1 MITGVLTYLPRESR
15 MSKHHFYSPPS
26 QALQMYWVY
35 LVDIEANIYRYWG
48 EYILLC
54 DQTETIP
61 DIDGMLFIPRICNL
75 EFFQNGIEKE
85 KAPIS
90 ISLFRRAFLNGTHS
104 QFVPIGRLPGRPVR
118 KLARLLPSS
127 IPGFYSNSTAQR
139 KAIPCNATVNT
150 FVKNGTYSLFCTQLL
165 DFRTSNGIE
174 KELLTRMSKLT
185 HTLDQKVHFNKPE
198 VTGAF

>member
-1 MITGVLTYLPRESR
+1 MLCTQI
-15 MSKHHFYSPPS
+15 
-26 QALQMYWVY
+26 
-35 LVDIEANIYRYWG
+35 IEANIYYFVIRLNFFKRKPFLISMGCFLYHIFLIFL
-48 EYILLC
+48 Y
-54 DQTETIP
+54 
-61 DIDGMLFIPRICNL
+61 
-75 EFFQNGIEKE
+75 FFQNGIEKVS
-85 KAPIS
+85 IS
-90 ISLFRRAFLNGTHS
+90 ISLFRRAFLNGTCS
-104 QFVPIGRLPGRPVR
+104 QFAPVGRLPGRPVR
-118 KLARLLPSS
+118 ELTHLLPST
-127 IPGFYSNSTAQR
+127 IPGFCSNSTAHR